1 VGILFKEKMMIKI
14 LIPGAFLLFCLSMA
28 GVASAEMLE
37 VIGVGKA
44 PITANNSATSAAAI
58 KNAKRAAVEELVSKL
73 IGPSAPNDP
82 KVKAAMEKILIQIGD
97 NKIVKKNA
105 TKDEENNYEVTLTV
119 RIDTLEFLKL
129 MQTQGIAPTGD
140 RLSKILVV
148 MDEYHTTPTD
158 KQKPLREVVEY
169 SHDKTAT
176 SEASLSAAQSSSSD
190 TRAAARES
198 SAGSASYAAGGSS
211 SGHSSGGYSDGY
223 GGGAG
228 YSSGGRSSG
237 YAAGSASAKSKSYA
251 EYSNQSADAA
261 RLDTK
266 SLDQKKDVVSFK
278 KLVEYQPQNVGPDKE
293 NLTYVALMA
302 KAKEFDLAMMDNSV
316 LRSTYFRGKSLT
328 IQEMDNSPE
337 LGRYV
342 EFARKNKADYFMMGN
357 SIIRDLGGNQCDG
370 VVSLKAFSTED
381 NEILAAAM
389 HNESARGTSS
399 DDCRATV
406 AKKLAYFVGN
416 TLGASIK
423 DSHRQREV
431 SGKEYTVV
439 LLSAVGDLTGRMTS
453 SFSRGLANLK
463 GLNSKVNVRN
473 STNREYEVVLAYKG
487 EAPFADALGDV
498 LDAVASLKQA
508 DYTVNGTRVEIC
520 LEGPRRCK

>member
-1 VGILFKEKMMIKI
+1 MTNKL
-14 LIPGAFLLFCLSMA
+14 LIPVVLFLFCLSIP
-28 GVASAEMLE
+28 VVVSAEMLE

-44 PITANNSATSAAAI
+44 PITANNSATVAAAT
-58 KNAKRAAVEELVSKL
+58 KNAKRAAVEELLTKL
-73 IGPSAPNDP
+73 ISPTAPNDP
-82 KVKAAMEKILIQIGD
+82 KVKAAMEKILVQIGD
-97 NKIVKKNA
+97 NKIVKRNA
-105 TKDEENNYEVTLTV
+105 SKDEENNYELTITV

-176 SEASLSAAQSSSSD
+176 SEASLAASHSAASDTKASARQSSAS
-190 TRAAARES
+190 RADF
-198 SAGSASYAAGGSS
+198 AAGGSS
-211 SGHSSGGYSDGY
+211 SRQASGGYSGAY
-223 GGGAG
+223 GGGG
-228 YSSGGRSSG
+228 YSAGSSSSG
-237 YAAGSASAKSKSYA
+237 FAAGSAAQRSSSAA
-251 EYSNQSADAA
+251 DYSNQSAEASSIDK
-261 RLDTK
+261 K
-266 SLDQKKDVVSFK
+266 SFDQKKDVVSFK
-278 KLVEYQPQNVGPDKE
+278 KLVEYQPQNVGPDKQ
-293 NLTYVALMA
+293 NLTYEALMREA
-302 KAKEFDLAMMDNSV
+302 RKFDLAMMDNSV
-316 LRSTYFRGKSLT
+316 LRSTYFRGKALT
-328 IQEMDNSPE
+328 IQEMESSPE

-357 SIIRDLGGNQCDG
+357 TIIRDLGRNECDG

-381 NEILAAAM
+381 NEILAADM

-406 AKKLAYFVGN
+406 ANKLAYFVGK
-416 TLGASIK
+416 TLGSSIK
-423 DSHRQREV
+423 DYHRQREV

-439 LLSAVGDLTGRMTS
+439 LLSAVGDLTGRLTS
-453 SFSRGLANLK
+453 SFSRALANLK

-473 STNREYEVVLAYKG
+473 STNREYEVMLAYKG

-508 DYTVNGTRVEIC
+508 DYSVNGTRVEIC

>member
-1 VGILFKEKMMIKI
+1 MINK
-14 LIPGAFLLFCLSMA
+14 LIPRALILFCLSMPFA
-28 GVASAEMLE
+28 ASAEMLE

-58 KNAKRAAVEELVSKL
+58 KNAKRAAVEELLMKL

-82 KVKAAMEKILIQIGD
+82 KVKAAMEKILVQVGND
-97 NKIVKKNA
+97 KIVKKTA
-105 TKDEENNYEVTLTV
+105 AKDEENNYEVTLTL

-176 SEASLSAAQSSSSD
+176 SEASLAASHSAASD
-190 TRAAARES
+190 TKASASES
-198 SAGSASYAAGGSS
+198 SASRADFAAGGSS
-211 SGHSSGGYSDGY
+211 SGHSSGGHSGAY
-223 GGGAG
+223 GGGG
-228 YSSGGRSSG
+228 YSSGGSSSG
-237 YAAGSASAKSKSYA
+237 YAAGSAAHRSDSSAD
-251 EYSNQSADAA
+251 YSNQSAEASSVDA
-261 RLDTK
+261 K
-266 SLDQKKDVVSFK
+266 SFDQKKDVVNFR

-293 NLTYVALMA
+293 NLTYAALMQ
-302 KAKEFDLAMMDNSV
+302 KAREFDLAMMDNSV
-316 LRSTYFRGKSLT
+316 LRSTYFRGKALT
-328 IQEMDNSPE
+328 IQEMDSSPE

-453 SFSRGLANLK
+453 SFSRALANMK

-473 STNREYEVVLAYKG
+473 SSNREYEVVLAYKG

>member
-1 VGILFKEKMMIKI
+1 MTRK
-14 LIPGAFLLFCLSMA
+14 LIPAALMLLCL
-28 GVASAEMLE
+28 VVPTIASAEMLE

-44 PITANNSATSAAAI
+44 PITGNNSATVAAAT
-58 KNAKRAAVEELVSKL
+58 KNAKRAAVEELLTKL
-73 IGPSAPNDP
+73 ISPTAPNDP
-82 KVKAAMEKILIQIGD
+82 NVRAAMEKILVQIGD
-97 NKIVKKNA
+97 NKIVRRKA
-105 TKDEENNYEVTLTV
+105 AKDEENNYELTITV

-176 SEASLSAAQSSSSD
+176 AAASLSAASSESSN
-190 TRAAARES
+190 TNASARES
-198 SAGSASYAAGGSS
+198 SASRADYAAGRQS
-211 SGHSSGGYSDGY
+211 SGYASGGHSGMY
-223 GGGAG
+223 GGGG
-228 YSSGGRSSG
+228 YASGGQSSG
-237 YAAGSASAKSKSYA
+237 YAAGSAAQRSSSSAD
-251 EYSNQSADAA
+251 YSNQSAASS
-261 RLDTK
+261 
-266 SLDQKKDVVSFK
+266 SLDQQSFAQKKDVVNFK

-293 NLTYVALMA
+293 NLTYAALMREA
-302 KAKEFDLAMMDNSV
+302 RKFDLAMMDNSV
-316 LRSTYFRGKSLT
+316 LRSTYFRGKALT

-337 LGRYV
+337 LARYV

-381 NEILAAAM
+381 NELLAADM

-399 DDCRATV
+399 DDCRASV
-406 AKKLAYFVGN
+406 ANKLAYFVGK
-416 TLGASIK
+416 TIGSSIK
-423 DSHRQREV
+423 DYHRQREV

-439 LLSAVGDLTGRMTS
+439 LLSAMGDLTGRMTS
-453 SFSRGLANLK
+453 SFSRGLAKLK

-473 STNREYEVVLAYKG
+473 STNREYEVMLAYKG
-487 EAPFADALGDV
+487 EVPFADALGEV
-498 LDAVASLKQA
+498 LDAVPALKQA
-508 DYTVNGTRVEIC
+508 DYTVNGTRIEIC

>member
-1 VGILFKEKMMIKI
+1 MFKRLFPVS
-14 LIPGAFLLFCLSMA
+14 LFLLFFLMSTL
-28 GVASAEMLE
+28 ASAEMLE

-44 PITANNSATSAAAI
+44 PITSNNSATVAAAT
-58 KNAKRAAVEELVSKL
+58 KNAKRAAVEELIMKL

-82 KVKAAMEKILIQIGD
+82 KVKASMEKILVQIGD
-97 NKIVKKNA
+97 NKIVKRNA
-105 TKDEENNYEVTLTV
+105 TKDDENNYELTLTIRV
-119 RIDTLEFLKL
+119 DTLEFLKL

-158 KQKPLREVVEY
+158 KQKPLKEVVEY

-176 SEASLSAAQSSSSD
+176 SEASLSAGHSSATD
-190 TRAAARES
+190 TRAAAR
-198 SAGSASYAAGGSS
+198 GSASSDMNYAAGGSS
-211 SGHSSGGYSDGY
+211 ASHASGGYAGAY
-223 GGGAG
+223 GGGGYAAG
-228 YSSGGRSSG
+228 GHSSG
-237 YAAGSASAKSKSYA
+237 YAAGAASTRSSGSS
-251 EYSNQSADAA
+251 EYSNQTADSA
-261 RLDTK
+261 RLDAA
-266 SLDQKKDVVSFK
+266 SFDQKKDVVSFK

-293 NLTYVALMA
+293 NLTYAALMREA
-302 KAKEFDLAMMDNSV
+302 RKFDLAMMDNSV
-316 LRSTYFRGKSLT
+316 LRSTYFRGKALT

-337 LGRYV
+337 LARYV

-357 SIIRDLGGNQCDG
+357 SIIRDLGRNECDG

-381 NEILAAAM
+381 NELLAADM
-389 HNESARGTSS
+389 HNESARGSSS

-406 AKKLAYFVGN
+406 ANKLAYFVGK
-416 TLGASIK
+416 TLGSSIK
-423 DSHRQREV
+423 DFHRQREV

-453 SFSRGLANLK
+453 SFSRALGNMK

-498 LDAVASLKQA
+498 LDSVASLKQA

>member
-1 VGILFKEKMMIKI
+1 MIRRLFPGVILA
-14 LIPGAFLLFCLSMA
+14 LCLTIPI
-28 GVASAEMLE
+28 VASAEMLE

-44 PITANNSATSAAAI
+44 PITENSAATSAKAI
-58 KNAKRAAVEELVSKL
+58 KNAKRAAVEELLMKL
-73 IGPSAPNDP
+73 ISPSAPSDP
-82 KVKAAMEKILIQIGD
+82 KVTAAMEKILVQIGD

-105 TKDEENNYEVTLTV
+105 TKDDENNYEVTLTI

-176 SEASLSAAQSSSSD
+176 SESSLAASHSAASD
-190 TRAAARES
+190 TKASARES
-198 SAGSASYAAGGSS
+198 SASKANYAAGGSS
-211 SGHSSGGYSDGY
+211 SGYASGGHSGTYGGGGYSA
-223 GGGAG
+223 GG
-228 YSSGGRSSG
+228 SSSG
-237 YAAGSASAKSKSYA
+237 YAAGSAAQRSDSAA
-251 EYSNQSADAA
+251 DYSHQSAEASSIDK
-261 RLDTK
+261 K
-266 SLDQKKDVVSFK
+266 SFDQKKDVVNFK
-278 KLVEYQPQNVGPDKE
+278 KLVEYQPQNVGPDKD
-293 NLTYVALMA
+293 NLTYAALMREA
-302 KAKEFDLAMMDNSV
+302 RKFDLAMMDNSV

-337 LGRYV
+337 LARYV

-357 SIIRDLGGNQCDG
+357 SIIRDLGSNQCDG

-381 NEILAAAM
+381 NELLAADM

-406 AKKLAYFVGN
+406 ANKLAYFVGK
-416 TLGASIK
+416 TIGSSIK
-423 DSHRQREV
+423 DYHRQREV

-453 SFSRGLANLK
+453 SFSK
-463 GLNSKVNVRN
+463 GLNNMKGISSKINVRN

-487 EAPFADALGDV
+487 EVPFTDALGDV
-498 LDAVASLKQA
+498 LDAVPALKQS